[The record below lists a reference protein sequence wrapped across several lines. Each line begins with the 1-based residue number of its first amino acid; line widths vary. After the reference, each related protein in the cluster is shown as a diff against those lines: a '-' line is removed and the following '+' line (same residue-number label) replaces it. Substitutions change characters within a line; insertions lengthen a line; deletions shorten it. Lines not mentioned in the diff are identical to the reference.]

1 MSKRE
6 VSVLHVYIIIQSAA
20 PAVAVTALCVATY
33 TAVVA
38 AAVLLLPAAVC
49 HRVPDGQIWCWFVE
63 SDPSVFFLFNQ
74 TRFNLMV
81 SLGSTVSHLRPRF
94 AYILGHYRR
103 AWSQGGRQPAAAK
116 PPLYIV

>member
-49 HRVPDGQIWCWFVE
+49 HRVPDGQILWWFTE
-63 SDPSVFFLFNQ
+63 SDPSVFLLFIQ
-74 TRFNLMV
+74 TRFTFHV
-81 SLGSTVSHLRPRF
+81 PLGSTVSHLQSRF
-94 AYILGHYRR
+94 TYEYILGNCGHER
-103 AWSQGGRQPAAAK
+103 SQGGRQPAAAK
-116 PPLYIV
+116 PPLC

>member
-1 MSKRE
+1 MCK
-6 VSVLHVYIIIQSAA
+6 QSAVA
-20 PAVAVTALCVATY
+20 AAAAAHVCCYAAVA
-33 TAVVA
+33 AVVAA